1 LPRQLA
7 VRRLRLEQT
16 KYKKGNRITIVG
28 FFAIFTLPILVAWAA
43 YFSGWFDGIDT
54 TNKGEWVKPII
65 SFSDSNPVYSDGA
78 SYVTKPGEKWK
89 LIIPTKVSDC
99 QNEETDLNCLL
110 NLFLISQTHTSLGKN
125 MERLEKVLFNG
136 LNEYSDE
143 QIKALQER
151 FVDLKVVNS
160 SKAVVRELP
169 ANYIYIADPLGNI
182 MLRYSV
188 VNNREEMGL
197 KGKDIL
203 KDLKKLLKLSRLD

>member
-1 LPRQLA
+1 M
-7 VRRLRLEQT
+7 EQT

-28 FFAIFTLPILVAWAA
+28 FLAIFTLPIVAAWAA
-43 YFSGWFDGIDT
+43 YFSGWFDSIDT

-65 SFSDSNPVYSDGA
+65 SFSDSNPVYTDGA
-78 SYVTKPGEKWK
+78 AYVTKPGEKWK
-89 LIIPTKVSDC
+89 LIIPAKVSDC
-99 QNEETDLNCLL
+99 QNEETDLDCLL
-110 NLFLISQTHTSLGKN
+110 NLFLMSQTHTALGKN
-125 MERLEKVLFNG
+125 IERVEKILFNG

-151 FVDLKVVNS
+151 FVDLRVVNS
-160 SKAVVRELP
+160 SKPVVRELP

-188 VNNREEMGL
+188 VNNREEMPL
-197 KGKDIL
+197 KGKDIM